1 MSKNKDL
8 NHQMLHLYLDKSYF
22 DKDIHIDT
30 GSYLYNYAGMNYLN
44 DKDVDLPIKG
54 LLKWLH
60 LDIQVD

>member
-30 GSYLYNYAGMNYLN
+30 VSYLYNYAGMNYLN

-54 LLKWLH
+54 LH

>member
-1 MSKNKDL
+1 
-8 NHQMLHLYLDKSYF
+8 MLHLYLDKSYF